1 MPLRE
6 SQGARRYNTRV
17 TLTYS
22 ERVVDEFG
30 HASYADA
37 VDVAEVYAAVSR
49 MSATKTMMTFQQAD
63 AVGLDI
69 ELRNPHVAFNGL
81 RYRGHDVH
89 FAQPEDVDGRG
100 RILRI
105 SGWYQTDNPT
115 ML

>member
-1 MPLRE
+1 MRQA
-6 SQGARRYNTRV
+6 QGARRYNTLV

-22 ERVVDEFG
+22 EKVTDEFG
-30 HASYADA
+30 HASYGDPIDIAD
-37 VDVAEVYAAVSR
+37 VYVSVEQ

-63 AVGLDI
+63 AIGIDV
-69 ELRNPHVAFNGL
+69 EFRNPHIRFNGI

-89 FAQPEDVDGRG
+89 FSQPQEVERG

-105 SGWYQTDNPT
+105 TGWYQQDNPR

>member
-49 MSATKTMMTFQQAD
+49 MSATKTMMTFQMAD
-63 AVGLDI
+63 VIGI
-69 ELRNPHVAFNGL
+69 EVEFRTPSIPFNGL

-89 FAQPEDVDGRG
+89 FSQPEDVDGRG
-100 RILRI
+100 RILRL
-105 SGWYQTDNPT
+105 SGWYQMDR
-115 ML
+115 